1 MEAIAR
7 RIARF
12 NQTRLPDIAQRKYAA
27 MSVDAFRF
35 FRGSAHLFYEDLHK
49 ESLFKK
55 QPSTWL
61 CGDLHIE
68 NFGSYKGDNKLVYFD
83 VNDFDEAVLAP
94 FTWDVA
100 RMVTSILIGGKVLH
114 ISSEGIRK
122 MAGMYL
128 DTYFQYLRNGKSKH
142 VEAETAK
149 GTLKQFLEKVEMR
162 KMKVLLAQR
171 CELKKSVLK
180 IDSEKQLLLQDNH
193 KEKLVAAL
201 EKWIG
206 KSNDKRYQYGLK
218 DVAFRI
224 AGTGSLGLKRYVF
237 LGENIQGKS
246 VLIDMKECAP
256 PSAIKWIRQA
266 QPEWKSEAERVVWVQ
281 RMMQDTP
288 PAMLTEYKYG
298 DEWYLL
304 KMLQPTDDKLNYQ
317 HLASDVDSL
326 EQLMKDM
333 GMLTASAHLRMTG
346 RKGADTADALME
358 AAADEGLKKE
368 IVKLATDYS
377 KRTFAYFQQFAD
389 AFQAGY
395 FNQQEQ

>member
-1 MEAIAR
+1 MEDVVR
-7 RIARF
+7 RIVRF
-12 NQTRLPDIAQRKYAA
+12 NETRLPDIMQRKYAA

-100 RMVTSILIGGKVLH
+100 RMVTSILIGGKVLN
-114 ISSEGIRK
+114 IPNDGIRK

-128 DTYFQYLRNGKSKH
+128 DTYFLYLQKGKSKH

-149 GTLKQFLEKVEMR
+149 GTLKQFLEKVEQR
-162 KMKVLLAQR
+162 KMKALLAQR
-171 CELKKSVLK
+171 CELKKASLK
-180 IDSEKQLLLQDNH
+180 LDDEKQLSLQEDN
-193 KEKLVAAL
+193 KGKLVAAL
-201 EKWIG
+201 AKWID
-206 KSNDKRYQYGLK
+206 KSKDKRYQYALK

-237 LGENIQGKS
+237 LGENMQGKS
-246 VLIDMKECAP
+246 TLIDMKECAP
-256 PSAIKWIRQA
+256 SSAVRWIKKE
-266 QPEWKSEAERVVWVQ
+266 QPEWSSDAERVVWVQ

-288 PAMLTEYKYG
+288 PAMLTEYKFG
-298 DEWYLL
+298 NDWYML

-317 HLASDVDSL
+317 HLASDVPSL

-358 AAADEGLKKE
+358 AASGEGLKKD
-368 IVKLATDYS
+368 ILKLATDYC
-377 KRTFAYFQQFAD
+377 KQTFTYFQHFAD
-389 AFQAGY
+389 AYQAGY
-395 FNQQEQ
+395 FNSKE